1 MADAVKRT
9 TTSNHNNLGAACYR
23 CRGFRHACDRTK
35 PACSR
40 CKRRGITC
48 QYPEAAPTLKKLQ
61 KATETLSDRIKKFGD
76 LLKTGENGGLP
87 TNTTAKRG
95 ISLQRLAQPRSSV
108 APLEMES
115 PPIYNDDR
123 SSISVHSNDASST
136 IDYVM
141 KTHEDEEDIMSTTS
155 SNLNN
160 PVASTSSFSV
170 YPCSKC
176 YKDLQQ
182 CDLTLPSC
190 SRCAGSN
197 FECVYMKTEPKANHV
212 SQVLN
217 TMNKVMDQWQDSI
230 DKMAKDFAQKTRDF
244 GQKVDQSFKKKPL
257 QPFAWKI
264 TTTNKGLSVES
275 NVNSFNDLSKL
286 VDQFKKSMH
295 ITSRD
300 EQQEGIQNTV
310 GSVTDLLD
318 DERHRM
324 AQSAELDDASSIHTS
339 SGFSF
344 GVWNS
349 WSHPTQVLPDNYP
362 VDISPE
368 LTDSLVE
375 LYCRTPCCSAIRLP
389 IVDTTEFLARY
400 HDPNPEKKPSTV
412 LVYAIC
418 AMAAR
423 NAFQMHVWSKRP
435 AHETSNYNMGKA
447 LSIAYC
453 LKGREQLADCFDN
466 PTIDNCQAAFLLSY
480 CNHQNGYPGVIYIY
494 EWISFTMAQEL
505 GLYDEGRV
513 LDTRESILVW
523 CLYYFNTWYRVL
535 QGVSNTSAESGQFH
549 PNCPLPPPQPKPHL
563 DFMDADSAEPPQ
575 EVINYYVYTEWYCMI
590 QLQVLRHD
598 VMSRLLSAQAAGKQ
612 DTTLSVDLLAMQDR
626 LQEFYDNLPI
636 EWKNPDLESIA
647 LDQMA
652 AGTPE
657 PCCGGG
663 YNSYGEQQ
671 QEQQYYHVDIHEFA
685 RFCILSVHVYYNINK
700 ILLYQA
706 FFPSDHVPTSPFS
719 VQCLYTCIDAAYA
732 ITQTLDIMV
741 KHHDECNIPLLGFL
755 FANMVYIK
763 LLNYTDDQYQEFAR
777 RCLEQSVNV
786 SKMSKAYLYDFE
798 MTRNL
803 VSVMEL
809 DVRNAC
815 GGRPLSV
822 VDDEMYPFVVP
833 SPPTL
838 PPFAPQQPFQ

>member
-1 MADAVKRT
+1 MC
-9 TTSNHNNLGAACYR
+9 NN
-23 CRGFRHACDRTK
+23 D
-35 PACSR
+35 S
-40 CKRRGITC
+40 
-48 QYPEAAPTLKKLQ
+48 
-61 KATETLSDRIKKFGD
+61 
-76 LLKTGENGGLP
+76 
-87 TNTTAKRG
+87 
-95 ISLQRLAQPRSSV
+95 
-108 APLEMES
+108 
-115 PPIYNDDR
+115 R
-123 SSISVHSNDASST
+123 SSISIHSNDGSSSIDYIMATNNEGLEEEEDNLSST
-136 IDYVM
+136 P
-141 KTHEDEEDIMSTTS
+141 SNTS
-155 SNLNN
+155 N

-190 SRCAGSN
+190 SRCASGS
-197 FECVYMKTEPKANHV
+197 FECIYTKTEPKANHV

-244 GQKVDQSFKKKPL
+244 GQRVDQSFKKKPL

-300 EQQEGIQNTV
+300 DDDQQNGIHERAA
-310 GSVTDLLD
+310 DLLD

-324 AQSAELDDASSIHTS
+324 AQSAELDDTSSIHTS

-349 WSHPTQVLPDNYP
+349 WGHPAHALPDNYP

-368 LTDSLVE
+368 LTDSLVD

-400 HDPNPEKKPSTV
+400 HDPDPAKKPSTV
-412 LVYAIC
+412 LVYAVC

-435 AHETSNYNMGKA
+435 AHDTPKYNMGKA
-447 LSIAYC
+447 LSMAYC
-453 LKGREQLADCFDN
+453 LKGREQLAECFDD

-513 LDTRESILVW
+513 LDPRESILVW

-535 QGVSNTSAESGQFH
+535 QGVSNMSAESGQFH
-549 PNCPLPPPQPKPHL
+549 PNCSLPPPQPKPVL
-563 DFMDADSAEPPQ
+563 DLMDVDNAEPPK
-575 EVINYYVYTEWYCMI
+575 EMIDYYVYTEWYCMI

-612 DTTLSVDLLAMQDR
+612 DTTLSMDLLAMQDR
-626 LQEFYDNLPI
+626 LQEFYNNLSV
-636 EWKNPDLESIA
+636 EWKDPDLESIA

-657 PCCGGG
+657 PCCGSS
-663 YNSYGEQQ
+663 YNSFGEQQ
-671 QEQQYYHVDIHEFA
+671 QEKQHYHVDIHEFA
-685 RFCILSVHVYYNINK
+685 RFCILNVHVHYNINK

-719 VQCLYTCIDAAYA
+719 VQCLYICIDAAYA

-763 LLNYTDDQYQEFAR
+763 LLNYNDDQYQEFAR
-777 RCLEQSVNV
+777 RCLEQSINV

-822 VDDEMYPFVVP
+822 VDDEMYSFIVP

-838 PPFAPQQPFQ
+838 PPFAPHQPFQ

>member
-1 MADAVKRT
+1 MADVSKK

-23 CRGFRHACDRTK
+23 CRGFRHACDREK

-61 KATETLSDRIKKFGD
+61 KATETLSDRIKKFGE
-76 LLKTGENGGLP
+76 LLKTGENNNDGLLNN
-87 TNTTAKRG
+87 TNFKKG
-95 ISLQRLAQPRSSV
+95 ISLQRLAQPRSTV
-108 APLEMES
+108 APADFDNS
-115 PPIYNDDR
+115 PSLYITNSTSMSVRSNNPDLLIDD
-123 SSISVHSNDASST
+123 DAR
-136 IDYVM
+136 
-141 KTHEDEEDIMSTTS
+141 STTS
-155 SNLNN
+155 HSTITKSKTTP
-160 PVASTSSFSV
+160 PVVSTSSFSV
-170 YPCSKC
+170 YPCNKC

-190 SRCAGSN
+190 SRCANNN
-197 FECVYMKTEPKANHV
+197 FECIYTKTEPKANHV

-244 GQKVDQSFKKKPL
+244 GQRVDQSFKKKPL
-257 QPFAWKI
+257 PPFAWKI
-264 TTTNKGLSVES
+264 TSTNKGLSVES

-286 VDQFKKSMH
+286 VDQFKRTMH
-295 ITSRD
+295 ITPRD
-300 EQQEGIQNTV
+300 PETAD
-310 GSVTDLLD
+310 TDMID
-318 DERHRM
+318 DERHRI
-324 AQSAELDDASSIHTS
+324 AQGVEIDDASSIHTS

-344 GVWNS
+344 GVWNA
-349 WSHPTQVLPDNYP
+349 WSHPTNAIPEDYP
-362 VDISPE
+362 VDINQE

-389 IVDTTEFLARY
+389 IIDTTEFLARY
-400 HDPNPEKKPSTV
+400 KSTDAERRPSKV
-412 LVYAIC
+412 LIYAVC

-435 AHETSNYNMGKA
+435 AHETPHYNMGKA
-447 LSIAYC
+447 LSMAYC
-453 LKGREQLADCFDN
+453 LKGREELAECFDR

-480 CNHQNGYPGVIYIY
+480 CNHQNGYPGVIYVY
-494 EWISFTMAQEL
+494 DWIAFTMAQEL
-505 GLYDEGRV
+505 GLYDSGRV
-513 LDTRESILVW
+513 LDTREGILVW
-523 CLYYFNTWYRVL
+523 GLYYFNTWYRVL
-535 QGVSNTSAESGQFH
+535 QGVSNSYAELGQIH
-549 PNCPLPPPQPKPHL
+549 PSCPLPPPQPKPKL
-563 DFMDADSAEPPQ
+563 DYMDIDDMIEPPQ
-575 EVINYYVYTEWYCMI
+575 EMIDYYVYTEWYCLI
-590 QLQVLRHD
+590 QLQILRHD
-598 VMSRLLSAQAAGKQ
+598 CMSRLLSAQAAGKH
-612 DTTLSVDLLAMQDR
+612 DTTLSADLLAMQDR
-626 LQEFYDNLPI
+626 LQAFYDKLPA

-652 AGTPE
+652 ACTPE
-657 PCCGGG
+657 PFYHG
-663 YNSYGEQQ
+663 NEQ
-671 QEQQYYHVDIHEFA
+671 QQYYHVDIHEFA

-706 FFPSDHVPTSPFS
+706 FFPTDHAPTSPFS
-719 VQCLYTCIDAAYA
+719 LQSLYTCIDAAYA

-763 LLNYTDDQYQEFAR
+763 LLNYNDDQYQEFAR
-777 RCLEQSVNV
+777 RCLEQSINV

-803 VSVMEL
+803 VNVMEQ
-809 DVRNAC
+809 DIRNAC

-822 VDDEMYPFVVP
+822 VDDEFYPFALP

-838 PPFAPQQPFQ
+838 PPFIQ

>member
-1 MADAVKRT
+1 MSA
-9 TTSNHNNLGAACYR
+9 
-23 CRGFRHACDRTK
+23 
-35 PACSR
+35 
-40 CKRRGITC
+40 
-48 QYPEAAPTLKKLQ
+48 
-61 KATETLSDRIKKFGD
+61 
-76 LLKTGENGGLP
+76 
-87 TNTTAKRG
+87 
-95 ISLQRLAQPRSSV
+95 
-108 APLEMES
+108 
-115 PPIYNDDR
+115 
-123 SSISVHSNDASST
+123 SSINQQ
-136 IDYVM
+136 
-141 KTHEDEEDIMSTTS
+141 
-155 SNLNN
+155 
-160 PVASTSSFSV
+160 VASTSSFSV

-190 SRCAGSN
+190 SRCAGNN
-197 FECVYMKTEPKANHV
+197 FECIYMKTEPKANHV

-217 TMNKVMDQWQDSI
+217 TMNKVMDQWQESI
-230 DKMAKDFAQKTRDF
+230 DKMAKDLAQKTRDF
-244 GQKVDQSFKKKPL
+244 GQRVDQSFKKKPL

-286 VDQFKKSMH
+286 VDQFKRTMH
-295 ITSRD
+295 ISPRD
-300 EQQEGIQNTV
+300 PETNDIDILN
-310 GSVTDLLD
+310 

-324 AQSAELDDASSIHTS
+324 AQTVELDDTSSIHTS

-349 WSHPTQVLPDNYP
+349 WSHPTHALPDDYP
-362 VDISPE
+362 VDISQE
-368 LTDSLVE
+368 LTDSLVG

-389 IVDTTEFLARY
+389 IINTTEFLLRY
-400 HDPNPEKKPSTV
+400 RDSDPEKRPSTV
-412 LVYAIC
+412 LVYAVC

-435 AHETSNYNMGKA
+435 AHETPQYNMGKA

-453 LKGREQLADCFDN
+453 LKGREKLAECFDE

-505 GLYDEGRV
+505 GLYEPGRE

-535 QGVSNTSAESGQFH
+535 QGISNTSMESGQFH
-549 PNCPLPPPQPKPHL
+549 PSCPLPPPQPKPHL
-563 DFMDADSAEPPQ
+563 DFMDIDSAEPPQ
-575 EVINYYVYTEWYCMI
+575 EMIDYYVYTEWYCMI

-612 DTTLSVDLLAMQDR
+612 DTTLSIDLLAMQDR
-626 LQEFYDNLPI
+626 LEQFYDTLPV

-652 AGTPE
+652 AE
-657 PCCGGG
+657 SSCCSEG
-663 YNSYGEQQ
+663 YNNGLEPPH
-671 QEQQYYHVDIHEFA
+671 YYHVDIHEFA

-706 FFPSDHVPTSPFS
+706 FFPSDHIPTSPFS
-719 VQCLYTCIDAAYA
+719 VQCLNTCIDAAYA

-763 LLNYTDDQYQEFAR
+763 LLNYSDDQYQEFAR
-777 RCLEQSVNV
+777 RCLEQSINV
-786 SKMSKAYLYDFE
+786 SKISKAYLYDFE

-803 VSVMEL
+803 VAVMEQ
-809 DVRNAC
+809 DVHNAC
-815 GGRPLSV
+815 GKRPPSML
-822 VDDEMYPFVVP
+822 VDDDMYSFATASLHSISPF
-833 SPPTL
+833 
-838 PPFAPQQPFQ
+838 PQQQQPL

>member
-1 MADAVKRT
+1 MRAIERNQPALAA
-9 TTSNHNNLGAACYR
+9 NEGA
-23 CRGFRHACDRTK
+23 
-35 PACSR
+35 S
-40 CKRRGITC
+40 
-48 QYPEAAPTLKKLQ
+48 L
-61 KATETLSDRIKKFGD
+61 KFGD
-76 LLKTGENGGLP
+76 LLKTGENGALP
-87 TNTTAKRG
+87 TTTTTTTNTAKRG

-108 APLEMES
+108 APSPLDMES
-115 PPIYNDDR
+115 PPIYNYANSSDTR
-123 SSISVHSNDASST
+123 SSISVHSNDAMDHIMT
-136 IDYVM
+136 
-141 KTHEDEEDIMSTTS
+141 TTTTLEDDQDGMSTTS
-155 SNLNN
+155 SSNISN

-190 SRCAGSN
+190 SRCAGSH
-197 FECVYMKTEPKANHV
+197 FECVYLKTEPKANHV

-244 GQKVDQSFKKKPL
+244 GQRVDQSFKKKPL

-286 VDQFKKSMH
+286 VDQFKRSMH

-300 EQQEGIQNTV
+300 DDDDGHHRDNDGTAAADAANNK
-310 GSVTDLLD
+310 GDKD

-344 GVWNS
+344 GVWNA
-349 WSHPTQVLPDNYP
+349 WSHPTHVLPDDYP

-400 HDPNPEKKPSTV
+400 HDADPEKRPSTV
-412 LVYAIC
+412 LVYAVC

-435 AHETSNYNMGKA
+435 AHETPNYNMGKA
-447 LSIAYC
+447 LSMAYC
-453 LKGREQLADCFDN
+453 IKGREQLAECFDE

-535 QGVSNTSAESGQFH
+535 QGVSNTSAESDRFH
-549 PNCPLPPPQPKPHL
+549 PNCPLPPPQPKPVL
-563 DFMDADSAEPPQ
+563 DHCMDIDDAAEPPQ
-575 EVINYYVYTEWYCMI
+575 EMINYYVYTEWYCMI

-598 VMSRLLSAQAAGKQ
+598 VMSRLLAAQAAGKQ
-612 DTTLSVDLLAMQDR
+612 DTTLSMDLLAMQDR
-626 LQEFYDNLPI
+626 LQAFYDNLPV

-657 PCCGGG
+657 PACCGGL
-663 YNSYGEQQ
+663 YNSNEQQ
-671 QEQQYYHVDIHEFA
+671 QQQQQQQYYHVDIHEFA

-763 LLNYTDDQYQEFAR
+763 LLNYADDQYQEFAQ
-777 RCLEQSVNV
+777 RCLAQSVNV
-786 SKMSKAYLYDFE
+786 SRMSKAYLYDFE

-803 VSVMEL
+803 VSVMEQ

-815 GGRPLSV
+815 GGRPLHV
-822 VDDEMYPFVVP
+822 ADDDDMLYPFIVP

-838 PPFAPQQPFQ
+838 PPFAPPQPFQ

>member
-1 MADAVKRT
+1 MTSPMYNSDA
-9 TTSNHNNLGAACYR
+9 
-23 CRGFRHACDRTK
+23 
-35 PACSR
+35 
-40 CKRRGITC
+40 
-48 QYPEAAPTLKKLQ
+48 
-61 KATETLSDRIKKFGD
+61 
-76 LLKTGENGGLP
+76 
-87 TNTTAKRG
+87 
-95 ISLQRLAQPRSSV
+95 
-108 APLEMES
+108 
-115 PPIYNDDR
+115 R
-123 SSISVHSNDASST
+123 SSISIHSNDGSSS
-136 IDYVM
+136 IDYIM
-141 KTHEDEEDIMSTTS
+141 ATATEGQEEEDDNMLS
-155 SNLNN
+155 SNSNISN

-190 SRCAGSN
+190 SRCAGN
-197 FECVYMKTEPKANHV
+197 DFECVYMKTEPKANHV

-244 GQKVDQSFKKKPL
+244 GQRVDQSFKKKPL

-275 NVNSFNDLSKL
+275 NVNSYNDLSKL

-300 EQQEGIQNTV
+300 GDDDDDQNGIHK
-310 GSVTDLLD
+310 SAADLLGN
-318 DERHRM
+318 ERHRM
-324 AQSAELDDASSIHTS
+324 AQSAELDDTSSIHTS

-349 WSHPTQVLPDNYP
+349 WAHPTHVLPDNYP
-362 VDISPE
+362 VNISPE

-375 LYCRTPCCSAIRLP
+375 LYCKTPCCSAIRLP

-400 HDPNPEKKPSTV
+400 HDPDPEKRPCTV
-412 LVYAIC
+412 LVYAVC

-435 AHETSNYNMGKA
+435 AQDTPNYNMGKA
-447 LSIAYC
+447 LSMAYC
-453 LKGREQLADCFDN
+453 LKGREQLAECFDD

-549 PNCPLPPPQPKPHL
+549 PNCPLPPPQPKPVL
-563 DFMDADSAEPPQ
+563 DLMDIDFAEPPQ
-575 EVINYYVYTEWYCMI
+575 EMINYYVYTEWYCMI

-612 DTTLSVDLLAMQDR
+612 DTTLSMDLLAMQDR
-626 LQEFYDNLPI
+626 LQEFYDTLPV

-657 PCCGGG
+657 PCCGNS
-663 YNSYGEQQ
+663 YNSFGEQQ
-671 QEQQYYHVDIHEFA
+671 QEKPYSHVDIHEFA

-719 VQCLYTCIDAAYA
+719 VQCLYICIDAAYA

-763 LLNYTDDQYQEFAR
+763 LLNYNDDQYQEFAR
-777 RCLEQSVNV
+777 RCLEQSINV

-803 VSVMEL
+803 VGVMEP

-822 VDDEMYPFVVP
+822 VDDEMYSFIVP

-838 PPFAPQQPFQ
+838 PPFVPHQPLQ